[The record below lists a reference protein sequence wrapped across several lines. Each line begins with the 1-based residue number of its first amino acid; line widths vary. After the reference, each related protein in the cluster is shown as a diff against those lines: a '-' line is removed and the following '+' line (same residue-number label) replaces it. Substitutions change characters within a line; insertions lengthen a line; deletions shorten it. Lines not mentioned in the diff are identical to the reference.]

1 MRSAEGEV
9 DGSDA
14 PGGDTGAGAAAV
26 GEYTGLAKLNALF
39 SVSAV
44 MTNSQVFI
52 FTEFVMRSSHSMIR
66 L

>member
-44 MTNSQVFI
+44 MTSQVFI

>member
-44 MTNSQVFI
+44 MTSQVFI
-52 FTEFVMRSSHSMIR
+52 FTEVVRRSSHSMIR